1 MAASASSSMR
11 SLAATCLLAMV
22 FAGCLAATLPA
33 ADARR
38 LLNDMAMPPALA
50 ATSPAAAPGP
60 HESGADHARRIL
72 FEGRGLLDGG
82 LRLAGRLLLG
92 LGL

>member
-1 MAASASSSMR
+1 MAVANASSSR
-11 SLAATCLLAMV
+11 SLATACLLAV
-22 FAGCLAATLPA
+22 LLVGCMAA

-38 LLNDMAMPPALA
+38 LLVTAMPPAADEA
-50 ATSPAAAPGP
+50 AAASPALAPAP
-60 HESGADHARRIL
+60 ELGADHVSRML

>member
-1 MAASASSSMR
+1 MAASASSSRR

-22 FAGCLAATLPA
+22 LAGFLAATLPT

-38 LLNDMAMPPALA
+38 LLDDMAMPPALA
-50 ATSPAAAPGP
+50 AASPAAAPGP
-60 HESGADHARRIL
+60 ELGADHARRIL